1 VRRYLPLA
9 RGLAARYARTQE
21 PFEDLFQAA
30 SLGLVKAIDRFDPE
44 RGFAFKSFAV
54 PTIVGELKR
63 HFRDKG
69 WPVHLPRGLQELAL
83 RIQDAEVKLSSETGQ
98 SPAVADIAKYLDLD
112 IERVVEGLDA
122 LSTHHAESMDESI
135 QADFD
140 DGSGTR
146 HDTIG
151 SEDDRYALV
160 DTTSSLAV
168 AVRRLRKADR
178 EVLALR
184 FRDGL
189 NQSQIAN
196 QVGVSQMQV
205 SRILRRVNDEL
216 RETVQPDH

>member
-160 DTTSSLAV
+160 DTTTSLAV

-189 NQSQIAN
+189 NQSEIAN